1 MDCLRRWLSQ
11 GLDARPSPLAG
22 ADERV
27 MNILEIV
34 SGRGVNGAVV
44 HSRMLAEELA
54 ARGHRVTLVCRP
66 GAWIERELRGSA
78 VDVILSDLDRWPTAE
93 LRRVAEV
100 VEARAID
107 IVHTHMSRAHFFGVL
122 LKWFSPVAVVATAHS
137 RRMQPHWMCNDGV
150 IAVSAAVARF
160 QRRYNRVAARRLRVI
175 HPFVDVTRFAPPE
188 PGARQ
193 QLRETLGLAPQALA
207 IGVVGSVFRE
217 KDLVTLVRALAAVRQ
232 SIPQACLVVVGDG
245 PADYIAEVAAES
257 DRLGQSAHVIWTG
270 WRADVPEVM
279 GALDLLTSTSVEE
292 AFSLVAAE
300 AMATGLP
307 VVARRVGGIAELV
320 VDGTTG
326 VLVPA
331 DGHHDLVKAIVQL
344 LGDRDRRRE
353 FGLAGRARSLECC
366 SPETQVPMV
375 EAMFAAVAAERR

>member
-1 MDCLRRWLSQ
+1 
-11 GLDARPSPLAG
+11 
-22 ADERV
+22 

-78 VDVILSDLDRWPTAE
+78 IDVVLSDLHRWPTDE
-93 LRRVAEV
+93 LRRIAAL

-107 IVHTHMSRAHFFGVL
+107 VVHTHMSRAHFFGVL
-122 LKWFSPVAVVATAHS
+122 LKWFSPVAVVATAHN
-137 RRMQPHWMCNDGV
+137 RRIQPHWMFNDGV

-160 QRRYNRVAARRLRVI
+160 QRRYNRVAARRLHVI
-175 HPFVDVTRFAPPE
+175 HPFVEVTRFVPPAPE
-188 PGARQ
+188 ARRQ
-193 QLRETLGLAPQALA
+193 VRAALGLADAALA
-207 IGVVGSVFRE
+207 IGAVGSVFRE
-217 KDLVTLVRALAAVRQ
+217 KGLVELVRALAAVRQ
-232 SIPQACLVVVGDG
+232 SVPEACLVIVGDG
-245 PADYIAEVAAES
+245 PTDYVARVVAES
-257 DRLGQSAHVIWTG
+257 HRLGQAAHVTFTG
-270 WRADVPEVM
+270 WRADVPEIM
-279 GALDLLTSTSVEE
+279 GALDLLAITSAEE
-292 AFSLVAAE
+292 SFSLVAAE

-307 VVARRVGGIAELV
+307 VVASQVGGIAELV

-344 LGDRDRRRE
+344 LGDRERRRA
-353 FGLAGRARSLECC
+353 FGLAGRARTLECY
-366 SPETQVPMV
+366 SPGTQVPMV
-375 EAMFAAVAAERR
+375 EAMLATVAAERR